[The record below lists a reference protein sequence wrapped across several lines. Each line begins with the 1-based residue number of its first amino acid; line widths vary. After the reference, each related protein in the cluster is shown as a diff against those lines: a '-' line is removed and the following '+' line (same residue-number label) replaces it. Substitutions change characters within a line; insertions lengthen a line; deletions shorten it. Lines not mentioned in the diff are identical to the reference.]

1 MDLKIGR
8 QSREENK
15 QILCIDM
22 NDVWFGLKVP
32 KLKMIGGERNY
43 LDHMV
48 LITSEQ
54 QYTKEEMK

>member
-48 LITSEQ
+48 LIHQNNSIQKRT
-54 QYTKEEMK
+54 